1 MTNEN
6 FDQLATLDALGLL
19 SADEAACYRKLLKRA
34 GGEDAVAET
43 DFTRDTASMLALAIE
58 PVAPPAEAKEQILR
72 AIRRRG
78 ELDESLPDRS
88 RTLRAGEGKWYEYRH
103 DGADGVDVMPLSVD
117 KERGIA
123 TILLRL
129 AAGSILPAHDHRG
142 AEESYV
148 VSGSCRIGS
157 VSLKQGDFHHVDA
170 GQHHGTVVSDE
181 GCTLLLVVDVNDY
194 LAA

>member
-1 MTNEN
+1 MTDEN

-19 SADEAACYRKLLKRA
+19 SADEAACYRRLLRHA
-34 GGEDAVAET
+34 GGDDAIADSDFSRNVA
-43 DFTRDTASMLALAIE
+43 SLMALAID
-58 PVAPPAEAKEQILR
+58 PVAPPAEARQRILG
-72 AIRRRG
+72 AIG
-78 ELDESLPDRS
+78 SSAPLDESLPEKS
-88 RTLRAGEGKWYEYRH
+88 RTIRAGEGRWYRQP
-103 DGADGVDVMPLSVD
+103 ADGIDVMPLSVD
-117 KERGIA
+117 QERGIA
-123 TILLRL
+123 TIMLRI
-129 AAGSILPAHDHRG
+129 APGAILPAHDHRG